1 MKTKMMFAMFVAVV
15 AGVADAGICVKNGDA
30 VAFMGDSI
38 TAQGNTN
45 PAGYVNLVMKGLK
58 TCGVSA
64 KKIPA
69 GISGHKS
76 VQMNK
81 RLDRDVIS
89 KKPQWMTFSCGVND
103 VWHDKHGTGVP
114 LEKYKALVG
123 DVFDRCAAAGVEV
136 IVLTATMIS
145 ENPKAKENM
154 KLAAYNDWLRAE
166 AKRRNLRLADLNA
179 AMQAQ
184 LAEIRKTDKTKG
196 NKLTRDGVH
205 MAYKGNCM
213 MAWGVLKAMGV
224 DESMKEKVFAEFARC
239 PGAYHVTIDFT
250 AEEYDIFK
258 AKVNASGMPATKFAK
273 DSLLK

>member
-1 MKTKMMFAMFVAVV
+1 MAVCCAVFFTFALNAQV
-15 AGVADAGICVKNGDA
+15 IIKNGDA

-38 TAQGNTN
+38 TQQGNTSA
-45 PAGYVNLVMKGLK
+45 AGYVNLVMKGLEVA
-58 TCGVSA
+58 GVKA

-69 GISGHKS
+69 GVSGNKS
-76 VQMNK
+76 NNM
-81 RLDRDVIS
+81 LDRLERAVLA

-103 VWHDKHGTGVP
+103 VWHGEKGIP
-114 LEKYKALVG
+114 LEKYKENVTKIL
-123 DVFDRCAAAGVEV
+123 DKCAAAGVKV
-136 IVLTATMIS
+136 IVLTATMIGEDPS
-145 ENPKAKENM
+145 NPNNK
-154 KLAAYNDWLRAE
+154 KLAAYNEWLRAE
-166 AKRRNLRLADLNA
+166 AKKRNLPMADLNA
-179 AMQAQ
+179 DMQAM
-184 LAEIRKTDKTKG
+184 LAEIRKTDKSRG
-196 NKLTRDGVH
+196 NKITRDGVH
-205 MAYKGNCM
+205 MAYRGNCM

>member
-1 MKTKMMFAMFVAVV
+1 MFAAVV
-15 AGVADAGICVKNGDA
+15 AGVADAEICVKNGDA